1 MIRLVVFDVDGTII
15 EVESSWKYLHEE
27 FDTWE
32 KGKEYAGKFF
42 QGIISYEEWARLDA
56 SLWKGITTDKIHQ
69 IIKKIPYI
77 KGAKETLTRLR
88 EEGLKVVLLSAGLS
102 PIIERIIEDIEVD
115 FSLAN
120 ELVTKDGFLTG
131 EVIVRVPFHD
141 KDKIL
146 LDIIQKLDIEI
157 RECAAVGD
165 DETQIPLFK
174 MLRLGIAF
182 NPTNQKVERH
192 AYVVIKKDLRK
203 VLPYLLQTNAAQNT

>member
-15 EVESSWKYLHEE
+15 EVESSWKYLHEK
-27 FDTWE
+27 FYTWKE
-32 KGKEYAGKFF
+32 GKEYAEKFF

-56 SLWKGITTDKIHQ
+56 SLWRGITADRVHQ

-102 PIIERIIEDIEVD
+102 PIIERIIEDVEVD
-115 FSLAN
+115 FFLAN

-131 EVIVRVPFHD
+131 EVVVKVPFHD

-157 RECAAVGD
+157 GDCAAVGD

-174 MLRLGIAF
+174 MLRLGVAF
-182 NPTNQKVERH
+182 NPTNQKVERCAH
-192 AYVVIKKDLRK
+192 VVIKKDLRK